1 MRKIEAVA
9 ILLIASVSLTLNPI
23 TASADSL
30 LWESPLSGVSTA
42 PLDIPKS
49 ATLRGLKTS
58 IYQSNPDELIFQ
70 IIMAGSLED
79 KPSALASRDLTVWIF
94 WPYLGCWS
102 EDKKNCA
109 GLFTL
114 SAPTYSSIYPTAK
127 STQYIYAMSHDKQ
140 SNINRKATNC
150 KVPWWISNSYYE
162 RDTVNFAVS
171 ITCLD
176 IPKDFG
182 FYGYSG
188 ITSNG
193 SQINSFTDFQTTTN
207 PFHNLAARHV
217 QQVEPELS
225 QQSICVSGTIGTGA
239 SKITLEEQCAENSPY
254 DETNWEFSYCN
265 SSPLADL
272 QVYRSKTWRKIQT
285 VKGIKD
291 DTMCEDLS
299 RPYLFNFTN
308 SSLTEKFR
316 IKNYGN
322 KKYKDSYMNLNIK
335 QSSG

>member
-9 ILLIASVSLTLNPI
+9 VLLIASVSLTLNPI

-335 QSSG
+335 QSRG

>member
-1 MRKIEAVA
+1 MSKVKTVA
-9 ILLIASVSLTLNPI
+9 ALLIASVSLTLNPI

-30 LWESPLSGVSTA
+30 LWESPLSGISTA

-49 ATLRGLKTS
+49 ATLRGLKTA

-79 KPSALASRDLTVWIF
+79 KPSVLASRDLTVWIF
-94 WPYLGCWS
+94 WPYIGCWS
-102 EDKKNCA
+102 EDNKNCA

-140 SNINRKATNC
+140 SNTNRKTTNC

-207 PFHNLAARHV
+207 PFHNLAARYA
-217 QQVEPELS
+217 QQAESEVS
-225 QQSICVSGTIGTGA
+225 QPSICVSGSVGTGA
-239 SKITLEEQCAENSPY
+239 NKIALEEQCADSSS
-254 DETNWEFSYCN
+254 WEFSFCDA
-265 SSPLADL
+265 SPLADL
-272 QVYRSKTWRKIQT
+272 QVYRSKNWRKIQT
-285 VKGIKD
+285 AKGIKD
-291 DTMCEDLS
+291 DTCDLIT
-299 RPYLFNFTN
+299 PYLFNFTN
-308 SSLTEKFR
+308 TSLTQKFR
-316 IKNYGN
+316 IKSYGN
-322 KKYKDSYMNLNIK
+322 KKYKDSYINLNIK
-335 QSSG
+335 QNN

>member
-1 MRKIEAVA
+1 MSKVKTVA
-9 ILLIASVSLTLNPI
+9 ALLIASVSLTLNPI

-94 WPYLGCWS
+94 WPYIGCWS
-102 EDKKNCA
+102 EDNKNCA

-150 KVPWWISNSYYE
+150 KVPWWISNS
-162 RDTVNFAVS
+162 
-171 ITCLD
+171 
-176 IPKDFG
+176 
-182 FYGYSG
+182 
-188 ITSNG
+188 
-193 SQINSFTDFQTTTN
+193 
-207 PFHNLAARHV
+207 
-217 QQVEPELS
+217 
-225 QQSICVSGTIGTGA
+225 
-239 SKITLEEQCAENSPY
+239 
-254 DETNWEFSYCN
+254 
-265 SSPLADL
+265 
-272 QVYRSKTWRKIQT
+272 
-285 VKGIKD
+285 
-291 DTMCEDLS
+291 
-299 RPYLFNFTN
+299 
-308 SSLTEKFR
+308 
-316 IKNYGN
+316 
-322 KKYKDSYMNLNIK
+322 
-335 QSSG
+335 

>member
-1 MRKIEAVA
+1 MRKIKAVA
-9 ILLIASVSLTLNPI
+9 VLLIASVSLTLNPI

-94 WPYLGCWS
+94 WPYIGCWS
-102 EDKKNCA
+102 EDNKNCA

-140 SNINRKATNC
+140 SNTNRKTTNC

-162 RDTVNFAVS
+162 RDTINFAVS

-207 PFHNLAARHV
+207 PFHNLAARYA
-217 QQVEPELS
+217 QQAESEVS
-225 QQSICVSGTIGTGA
+225 QPSICVSGSVGTGA
-239 SKITLEEQCAENSPY
+239 NKIALEEQCADSSS
-254 DETNWEFSYCN
+254 WEFSFCDA
-265 SSPLADL
+265 SPLADL

-285 VKGIKD
+285 AKGIKD
-291 DTMCEDLS
+291 DTCDLIT
-299 RPYLFNFTN
+299 PYLFNFTN
-308 SSLTEKFR
+308 SSLTQKFR
-316 IKNYGN
+316 IKSYGN
-322 KKYKDSYMNLNIK
+322 KKYKDSYINLNIK
-335 QSSG
+335 QNN

>member
-1 MRKIEAVA
+1 VKKIKNVA
-9 ILLIASVSLTLNPI
+9 SLLIVSVSLILNPI
-23 TASADSL
+23 TANAESL

-49 ATLRGLKTS
+49 ATLRGLGTS
-58 IYQSNPDELIFQ
+58 IYQSNPDELIFK
-70 IIMAGSLED
+70 IVMAGSLEE
-79 KPSALASRDLTVWIF
+79 KPFQSSSRDLTVWIY
-94 WPYLGCWS
+94 WPFTGCWS
-102 EDKKNCA
+102 ADKNNCA

-114 SAPTYSSIYPTAK
+114 SAPTYSSIYPTTK
-127 STQYIYAMSHDKQ
+127 STQHIFAMSHDKA
-140 SNINRKATNC
+140 SNINVKATSC
-150 KVPWWISNSYYE
+150 KIPWWISNSYYE

-171 ITCLD
+171 ITCLG

-193 SQINSFTDFQTTTN
+193 SKINSFTDFQTTTN
-207 PFHNLAARHV
+207 PFHNLAAGYAN
-217 QQVEPELS
+217 QVELDINQPL
-225 QQSICVSGTIGTGA
+225 ICVSGAVGTGT
-239 SKITLEEQCAENSPY
+239 SKVTLEEQCTENSS
-254 DETNWEFSYCN
+254 WEFSYCN

-291 DTMCEDLS
+291 DTTCEDLS
-299 RPYLFNFTN
+299 RPYIFNFTN

-322 KKYKDSYMNLNIK
+322 KKFKDSYMNLNIK
-335 QSSG
+335 QGNK

>member
-1 MRKIEAVA
+1 MRKIKAVA
-9 ILLIASVSLTLNPI
+9 VLLIASVSLTLNPI

-94 WPYLGCWS
+94 WPYIGCWS
-102 EDKKNCA
+102 EDNKNCA

-140 SNINRKATNC
+140 SNTNRKTTNC

-162 RDTVNFAVS
+162 RDTINFAVS

-207 PFHNLAARHV
+207 PFHNLAARYA
-217 QQVEPELS
+217 QQAESEVS
-225 QQSICVSGTIGTGA
+225 QPSICVSGSVGTGA
-239 SKITLEEQCAENSPY
+239 NKIALEEQCADSSS
-254 DETNWEFSYCN
+254 WEFSFCDA
-265 SSPLADL
+265 SPLADL

-285 VKGIKD
+285 AKGIKD
-291 DTMCEDLS
+291 DTCDLIT
-299 RPYLFNFTN
+299 PYLFNFTN
-308 SSLTEKFR
+308 TSLTQKFR
-316 IKNYGN
+316 IKSYGN
-322 KKYKDSYMNLNIK
+322 KKYKDSYINLNIK
-335 QSSG
+335 QNN

>member
-1 MRKIEAVA
+1 VKKIKNVA
-9 ILLIASVSLTLNPI
+9 SLLIVSVSLILNPI
-23 TASADSL
+23 TANAESL

-49 ATLRGLKTS
+49 ATLRGLGTS
-58 IYQSNPDELIFQ
+58 IYQSNPDELIFK
-70 IIMAGSLED
+70 IVMAGTLEE
-79 KPSALASRDLTVWIF
+79 KPFQSSSRDLTVWIY
-94 WPYLGCWS
+94 WPFTGCWS
-102 EDKKNCA
+102 ADKNNCA

-114 SAPTYSSIYPTAK
+114 SAPTYSSIYPTTK
-127 STQYIYAMSHDKQ
+127 STQHIFAMSHDKA
-140 SNINRKATNC
+140 SNINVKATSC
-150 KVPWWISNSYYE
+150 KIPWWISNSYYE

-171 ITCLD
+171 ITCLG

-193 SQINSFTDFQTTTN
+193 SKINSFTDFQTTTN
-207 PFHNLAARHV
+207 PFHNLAAGYAN
-217 QQVEPELS
+217 QVELDINQPL
-225 QQSICVSGTIGTGA
+225 ICVSGAVGTGT
-239 SKITLEEQCAENSPY
+239 SKVTLEEQCTENSS
-254 DETNWEFSYCN
+254 WEFSYCN

-291 DTMCEDLS
+291 DTTCEDLS
-299 RPYLFNFTN
+299 RPYIFNFTN

-322 KKYKDSYMNLNIK
+322 KKFKDSYMNLNIK
-335 QSSG
+335 QGNK

>member
-1 MRKIEAVA
+1 VKKIKNVA
-9 ILLIASVSLTLNPI
+9 SLLIVSVSLILNPI
-23 TASADSL
+23 TANAESL

-49 ATLRGLKTS
+49 ATLRGLGTS
-58 IYQSNPDELIFQ
+58 IYQSNPDELIFK
-70 IIMAGSLED
+70 IVMAGSLEE
-79 KPSALASRDLTVWIF
+79 KPFQSSSRDLTVWIY
-94 WPYLGCWS
+94 WPFTGCWS
-102 EDKKNCA
+102 ADKNNCA

-114 SAPTYSSIYPTAK
+114 SAPTYSSIYPTTK
-127 STQYIYAMSHDKQ
+127 STQHIFAMSHDKA
-140 SNINRKATNC
+140 SNINVKATSC
-150 KVPWWISNSYYE
+150 KIPWWISSSYYE

-171 ITCLD
+171 ITCLG

-193 SQINSFTDFQTTTN
+193 SKINSFTDFQTTTN
-207 PFHNLAARHV
+207 PFHNLAAGYAN
-217 QQVEPELS
+217 QVELDINQPL
-225 QQSICVSGTIGTGA
+225 ICVSGAVGTGT
-239 SKITLEEQCAENSPY
+239 SKVTLEEQCTENSS
-254 DETNWEFSYCN
+254 WEFSYCN

-291 DTMCEDLS
+291 DTTCEDLS
-299 RPYLFNFTN
+299 RPYIFNFTN

-322 KKYKDSYMNLNIK
+322 KKFKDSYMNLNIK
-335 QSSG
+335 QGNE

>member
-1 MRKIEAVA
+1 MRKVKAVA
-9 ILLIASVSLTLNPI
+9 VLLITSVSLTLNPI
-23 TASADSL
+23 TANAESL

-58 IYQSNPDELIFQ
+58 IYQSNPDELIFK
-70 IIMAGSLED
+70 IIMAGTLED
-79 KPSALASRDLTVWIF
+79 KPFESTSRDLTVWIY
-94 WPYLGCWS
+94 WPYTGCWS

-114 SAPTYSSIYPTAK
+114 TAPTYSSTYPTTK
-127 STQYIYAMSHDKQ
+127 STQYIYAISHDKQ
-140 SNINRKATNC
+140 SNINRKTTNC

-207 PFHNLAARHV
+207 PFHNLAAGHAN
-217 QQVEPELS
+217 QVEPEIS
-225 QQSICVSGTIGTGA
+225 QPSICVSGTVGTGT
-239 SKITLEEQCAENSPY
+239 SKVTLEEQCTENSS
-254 DETNWEFSYCN
+254 WEFSYCN

-291 DTMCEDLS
+291 DTTCEDLS
-299 RPYLFNFTN
+299 RPYIFNFTN

-322 KKYKDSYMNLNIK
+322 KKYKDSYMNLNIV
-335 QSSG
+335 S

>member
-9 ILLIASVSLTLNPI
+9 VLLIASVSLTLNPI

-79 KPSALASRDLTVWIF
+79 KSSVLASRDLTVWIF

-171 ITCLD
+171 ITFLD
-176 IPKDFG
+176 ITKDFG

-291 DTMCEDLS
+291 DTTCEDLS
-299 RPYLFNFTN
+299 RPYIFNFTN

-322 KKYKDSYMNLNIK
+322 KKYKDSYMNLNIV
-335 QSSG
+335 S

>member
-1 MRKIEAVA
+1 MGKNLSRV
-9 ILLIASVSLTLNPI
+9 ILLALFINFFPQVSQVAN
-23 TASADSL
+23 ADSL
-30 LWESPLSGVSTA
+30 LWESPLSGISTA

-94 WPYLGCWS
+94 WPYIGCWS
-102 EDKKNCA
+102 ENNKNCA

-193 SQINSFTDFQTTTN
+193 SQINSFTDFQTATN

-217 QQVEPELS
+217 QQVEPEPS
-225 QQSICVSGTIGTGA
+225 QPSICVSGTIGSGA
-239 SKITLEEQCAENSPY
+239 SKVTLEEQCAENSSY
-254 DETNWEFSYCN
+254 GETNWEFSYCN
-265 SSPLADL
+265 SSPVADL

-291 DTMCEDLS
+291 DTTCEDLS
-299 RPYLFNFTN
+299 RPYIFNFTN

-322 KKYKDSYMNLNIK
+322 KKYKDSYMYLNIK
-335 QSSG
+335 

>member
-1 MRKIEAVA
+1 VRKVKAVA
-9 ILLIASVSLTLNPI
+9 VLLIASVSLTLNPI
-23 TASADSL
+23 TANAESL

-79 KPSALASRDLTVWIF
+79 KPSVLASRDLTVWIF
-94 WPYLGCWS
+94 WPYIGCWS

-114 SAPTYSSIYPTAK
+114 SAPTYSSIYPTVK
-127 STQYIYAMSHDKQ
+127 STQYIYATSHDKQ

-171 ITCLD
+171 ITCLG

-193 SQINSFTDFQTTTN
+193 SQINSFTEFQTTTN
-207 PFHNLAARHV
+207 PFHNLAARFA
-217 QQVEPELS
+217 QPAEPEVS
-225 QQSICVSGTIGTGA
+225 QISICVSGSVGTGA
-239 SKITLEEQCAENSPY
+239 NKITLEEQCTENSS
-254 DETNWEFSYCN
+254 WEYSICDA
-265 SSPLADL
+265 SPLADL

-285 VKGIKD
+285 VKGTKD
-291 DTMCEDLS
+291 DTCDLMT
-299 RPYLFNFTN
+299 PYLFSFTN
-308 SSLTEKFR
+308 SSLTQKFR

-322 KKYKDSYMNLNIK
+322 KKYKDSYVYLNIT
-335 QSSG
+335 Q

>member
-1 MRKIEAVA
+1 MRKIKAVA
-9 ILLIASVSLTLNPI
+9 VLLIASVSLTLNPI

-79 KPSALASRDLTVWIF
+79 KPSVLASRDLTVWIF
-94 WPYLGCWS
+94 WPYIGCWS
-102 EDKKNCA
+102 ENNKNCA

-140 SNINRKATNC
+140 SNTNRKTTNC

-207 PFHNLAARHV
+207 PFHNLAARHA
-217 QQVEPELS
+217 QQAESEVS
-225 QQSICVSGTIGTGA
+225 QPSICVSGSVGTGA
-239 SKITLEEQCAENSPY
+239 NKIALEEQCADSSS
-254 DETNWEFSYCN
+254 WEFSFCDA
-265 SSPLADL
+265 SPLADL

-285 VKGIKD
+285 AKGIKD
-291 DTMCEDLS
+291 DTCDLIT
-299 RPYLFNFTN
+299 PYLFNFTN
-308 SSLTEKFR
+308 SSLTQKFR
-316 IKNYGN
+316 IKSYGN
-322 KKYKDSYMNLNIK
+322 KKYKDSYINLNIK
-335 QSSG
+335 QNN

>member
-1 MRKIEAVA
+1 MRKLKAVA
-9 ILLIASVSLTLNPI
+9 VLLIASVSLTLNPI

-79 KPSALASRDLTVWIF
+79 KPSALASRDLTVWIY
-94 WPYLGCWS
+94 WPYTGCWS

-114 SAPTYSSIYPTAK
+114 SAPTYSSIYPTTK

-140 SNINRKATNC
+140 SNMNRKATNC

-207 PFHNLAARHV
+207 PFHNLAARYA
-217 QQVEPELS
+217 QQAESEVS
-225 QQSICVSGTIGTGA
+225 QPSICVSGSVGTGA
-239 SKITLEEQCAENSPY
+239 NKIALEEQCADSSS
-254 DETNWEFSYCN
+254 WEFSFCDA
-265 SSPLADL
+265 SPLADL
-272 QVYRSKTWRKIQT
+272 QVYRSKTWRKMQT
-285 VKGIKD
+285 AKGIKD
-291 DTMCEDLS
+291 DTCDLIT
-299 RPYLFNFTN
+299 PYLFNFTN
-308 SSLTEKFR
+308 SSLTQKFR
-316 IKNYGN
+316 IKSYGN
-322 KKYKDSYMNLNIK
+322 KKYKDSYINLNIK
-335 QSSG
+335 QNN

>member
-1 MRKIEAVA
+1 MRKVKAVA
-9 ILLIASVSLTLNPI
+9 VLLIASVSLTLNPI
-23 TASADSL
+23 SANADSL
-30 LWESPLSGVSTA
+30 LWESPLSRVSTA

-79 KPSALASRDLTVWIF
+79 KPSILASRDLTVWIF
-94 WPYLGCWS
+94 WPNIGCWS
-102 EDKKNCA
+102 EDIKNCA

-114 SAPTYSSIYPTAK
+114 SAPTYSSIYPTTK

-150 KVPWWISNSYYE
+150 KIPWWISNSYYE

-207 PFHNLAARHV
+207 PFHNLAARHT
-217 QQVEPELS
+217 QQAEPEVS
-225 QQSICVSGTIGTGA
+225 QPAICVSGTVGTGA
-239 SKITLEEQCAENSPY
+239 NKTTLEEQCTDNSS
-254 DETNWEFSYCN
+254 WEYSICDA
-265 SSPLADL
+265 SPLADL
-272 QVYRSKTWRKIQT
+272 QVYRSKAWRKIQT
-285 VKGIKD
+285 VKGMKD
-291 DTMCEDLS
+291 DTCDLMT
-299 RPYLFNFTN
+299 PYLFSFTN
-308 SSLTEKFR
+308 SSLTQKFR

-322 KKYKDSYMNLNIK
+322 KKYKDSYINLNIK
-335 QSSG
+335 Q

>member
-1 MRKIEAVA
+1 MRKVKAVA
-9 ILLIASVSLTLNPI
+9 VLLIASVSLTLNPI
-23 TASADSL
+23 TANAESL
-30 LWESPLSGVSTA
+30 LWESPLSGVSTE

-79 KPSALASRDLTVWIF
+79 KPSVLASRDLTVWIF
-94 WPYLGCWS
+94 WPYIGCWS

-127 STQYIYAMSHDKQ
+127 STQHIYAMSHDKQ

-207 PFHNLAARHV
+207 PFHNLAARYA
-217 QQVEPELS
+217 QQAEPEVS
-225 QQSICVSGTIGTGA
+225 QPSICVSGTVGTGT
-239 SKITLEEQCAENSPY
+239 SKVTLEEQCTENSS
-254 DETNWEFSYCN
+254 WEFSYCN

-291 DTMCEDLS
+291 DTTCEDLS
-299 RPYLFNFTN
+299 RPYIFNFTN

-322 KKYKDSYMNLNIK
+322 KKLKDSYMNLNIK
-335 QSSG
+335 QGNE

>member
-1 MRKIEAVA
+1 MRKIQVVAVS
-9 ILLIASVSLTLNPI
+9 LIASVSLILNPI
-23 TASADSL
+23 TANADSL

-79 KPSALASRDLTVWIF
+79 KSSVLASRDLTVWIY
-94 WPYLGCWS
+94 WPYTGCWS

-114 SAPTYSSIYPTAK
+114 TAPTYSSTYPTAK

-171 ITCLD
+171 ITCLG

-188 ITSNG
+188 IDSNG
-193 SQINSFTDFQTTTN
+193 SKINSFTDFQTTTN
-207 PFHNLAARHV
+207 PFHNLAARHA
-217 QQVEPELS
+217 QQAEPEVS
-225 QQSICVSGTIGTGA
+225 QPSICVSGTVGTGA
-239 SKITLEEQCAENSPY
+239 NKITLEEQCTENSS
-254 DETNWEFSYCN
+254 WEFSYCN

-291 DTMCEDLS
+291 DTTCEDLS
-299 RPYLFNFTN
+299 RPYIFNFTN

-322 KKYKDSYMNLNIK
+322 KKYKDSYMNLNIV
-335 QSSG
+335 S

>member
-1 MRKIEAVA
+1 MRKIKAVA
-9 ILLIASVSLTLNPI
+9 VLLIASFSPTLNPI

-94 WPYLGCWS
+94 WPYIGCWS

-127 STQYIYAMSHDKQ
+127 SAQYIYAMSHDKQ

-239 SKITLEEQCAENSPY
+239 SKITLEEQCAENSAY
-254 DETNWEFSYCN
+254 DETYWEFSYCN

-272 QVYRSKTWRKIQT
+272 QVYRSKTWRKIKT

>member
-1 MRKIEAVA
+1 MRKVKAVA
-9 ILLIASVSLTLNPI
+9 VLLIASVSLTLNPI
-23 TASADSL
+23 SANADSL
-30 LWESPLSGVSTA
+30 LWESPLSRVSTA

-79 KPSALASRDLTVWIF
+79 KPSILASRDLTVWIF
-94 WPYLGCWS
+94 WPNIGCWS
-102 EDKKNCA
+102 EDIKNCA

-114 SAPTYSSIYPTAK
+114 SAPTYSSIYPTTK

-150 KVPWWISNSYYE
+150 KIPWWISNSYYE

-207 PFHNLAARHV
+207 PFHNLAARYA
-217 QQVEPELS
+217 QQDEPEIS
-225 QQSICVSGTIGTGA
+225 QPSICVSGTVGTG
-239 SKITLEEQCAENSPY
+239 SNKITLEEQCTENSS
-254 DETNWEFSYCN
+254 WEYSICDA
-265 SSPLADL
+265 SPLADL

-291 DTMCEDLS
+291 DTCNLMT
-299 RPYLFNFTN
+299 PYLFSFTN
-308 SSLTEKFR
+308 SSLTQKFR
-316 IKNYGN
+316 IKSYGN
-322 KKYKDSYMNLNIK
+322 KKYKDSYVNLNIT
-335 QSSG
+335 Q

>member
-1 MRKIEAVA
+1 MRKLKAVA
-9 ILLIASVSLTLNPI
+9 VLLIASVSLTLNPI

-94 WPYLGCWS
+94 WPYIGCWS
-102 EDKKNCA
+102 EDNKNCA

-140 SNINRKATNC
+140 SNTNQKTTNC

-207 PFHNLAARHV
+207 PFHNLAARHA
-217 QQVEPELS
+217 QQAESEVS
-225 QQSICVSGTIGTGA
+225 QPSICVSGSVGTGA
-239 SKITLEEQCAENSPY
+239 NKIALEEQCADSSS
-254 DETNWEFSYCN
+254 WEFSFCDA
-265 SSPLADL
+265 SPLADL
-272 QVYRSKTWRKIQT
+272 QVYRSKAWRKIQT
-285 VKGIKD
+285 VKGMKD
-291 DTMCEDLS
+291 DTCDLMT
-299 RPYLFNFTN
+299 PYLFSFTN
-308 SSLTEKFR
+308 SSLTQKFR

-322 KKYKDSYMNLNIK
+322 KKYKDSYVNLNIT
-335 QSSG
+335 Q

>member
-1 MRKIEAVA
+1 MRKIKAVA
-9 ILLIASVSLTLNPI
+9 VLLIASVLLTLNPV

-30 LWESPLSGVSTA
+30 LWESPLSGVSTE

-102 EDKKNCA
+102 ENNKNCA

-114 SAPTYSSIYPTAK
+114 SVPTYSSIYPRAK
-127 STQYIYAMSHDKQ
+127 STQHIYAMSHDKQ
-140 SNINRKATNC
+140 GNTNLKATNC

-176 IPKDFG
+176 MPKDFG

-239 SKITLEEQCAENSPY
+239 SKITLEEQCAENSAY
-254 DETNWEFSYCN
+254 DETYWEFSYCN

-291 DTMCEDLS
+291 DTTCEDLS
-299 RPYLFNFTN
+299 RPYIFNFTN

-322 KKYKDSYMNLNIK
+322 KKYKDSYMNLNIV
-335 QSSG
+335 S

>member
-1 MRKIEAVA
+1 MRKIKAVA
-9 ILLIASVSLTLNPI
+9 VLLIASVSLTLNPI
-23 TASADSL
+23 IASADSL

-94 WPYLGCWS
+94 WPYIGCWS
-102 EDKKNCA
+102 ENNKNCA

-140 SNINRKATNC
+140 SNTNRKTTNC

-193 SQINSFTDFQTTTN
+193 SQINSFTYFQTTTN
-207 PFHNLAARHV
+207 PFHNLAARHA
-217 QQVEPELS
+217 QQAESEVS
-225 QQSICVSGTIGTGA
+225 QPSICVSGSVGTGA
-239 SKITLEEQCAENSPY
+239 NKIALEEQCADSSS
-254 DETNWEFSYCN
+254 WEFSFCDA
-265 SSPLADL
+265 SPLADL
-272 QVYRSKTWRKIQT
+272 QVYRSKTWRKMQT
-285 VKGIKD
+285 AKGIKD
-291 DTMCEDLS
+291 DTCDLIT
-299 RPYLFNFTN
+299 PYLFNFTN
-308 SSLTEKFR
+308 SSLTQKFR
-316 IKNYGN
+316 IKSYGN
-322 KKYKDSYMNLNIK
+322 KKYKDSYINLNIK
-335 QSSG
+335 QNN

>member
-1 MRKIEAVA
+1 MKKIKNVA
-9 ILLIASVSLTLNPI
+9 SLLIVSVSLILNPI
-23 TASADSL
+23 TANAESL

-49 ATLRGLKTS
+49 ATLRGLGTS
-58 IYQSNPDELIFQ
+58 IYQSNPDELIFK
-70 IIMAGSLED
+70 IVMAGSLEE
-79 KPSALASRDLTVWIF
+79 KPFQSSSRDLTVWIY
-94 WPYLGCWS
+94 WPFTGCWS
-102 EDKKNCA
+102 ADTNNCA

-114 SAPTYSSIYPTAK
+114 SAPTYSSIYPTTK
-127 STQYIYAMSHDKQ
+127 STQHIFAMSHDKA
-140 SNINRKATNC
+140 SNINVKATSC
-150 KVPWWISNSYYE
+150 KIPWWISNSYYE

-171 ITCLD
+171 ITCLG

-193 SQINSFTDFQTTTN
+193 SKINSFTDFQTTTN
-207 PFHNLAARHV
+207 PFHNLAAGYAN
-217 QQVEPELS
+217 QVELDINQPL
-225 QQSICVSGTIGTGA
+225 ICVSGAVGTGT
-239 SKITLEEQCAENSPY
+239 SKVTLEEQCTENSS
-254 DETNWEFSYCN
+254 WEFSYCN

-291 DTMCEDLS
+291 DTTCEDLS
-299 RPYLFNFTN
+299 RPYIFNFTN

-322 KKYKDSYMNLNIK
+322 KKFKDSYMNLNIK
-335 QSSG
+335 QGNK

>member
-9 ILLIASVSLTLNPI
+9 VLLIASVSLTLNPI

-70 IIMAGSLED
+70 IIMAGSFED

-193 SQINSFTDFQTTTN
+193 SQINSFTDFQTTIN

-217 QQVEPELS
+217 QQLEPELS
-225 QQSICVSGTIGTGA
+225 QQSICVSGSVGTGA
-239 SKITLEEQCAENSPY
+239 NKIALEEQCADSSS
-254 DETNWEFSYCN
+254 WEFSFCDA
-265 SSPLADL
+265 SPLADL

-285 VKGIKD
+285 AKGIKD
-291 DTMCEDLS
+291 DTCDLIT
-299 RPYLFNFTN
+299 PYLFNFTN
-308 SSLTEKFR
+308 SSLTQKFR
-316 IKNYGN
+316 IKSYGN
-322 KKYKDSYMNLNIK
+322 KKYKDSYINLNIK
-335 QSSG
+335 QNN